1 MYPVLFTVFGFEI
14 STFGVMLVVG
24 FLVAGWLYARAFAE
38 LGYDPEDAK
47 DLLVWSGV
55 GGILGSKLWFVA
67 ESVVRTGVPLT
78 SVLFSRGGLTWYGGL
93 VLGTAAVVIAA
104 RRKRVPLRV
113 ATQFAAPC
121 VAVGQFF
128 GRIGCFL
135 VGDDYG
141 GPTDLPWGVAFPDGI
156 DPISTPV
163 HPTMLYE
170 AAWLLAITGLLWL
183 RRTRSPFLFGEY
195 LMLASLGRFFVE
207 ELRLNPAFIAGL
219 TNAQVTAVVLALIGA
234 TGWLLLSRRWTPL
247 PRAAAS

>member
-1 MYPVLFTVFGFEI
+1 VYPVLFTVFGFEI

-67 ESVVRTGVPLT
+67 ESVARTGVPLAT
-78 SVLFSRGGLTWYGGL
+78 VLFSRGGLTWYGGL
-93 VLGTAAVVIAA
+93 VLGTVAVVVAA
-104 RRKRVPLRV
+104 RKKGVPLRV
-113 ATQFAAPC
+113 AMHLAGPS

-141 GPTDLPWGVAFPDGI
+141 KPTDGPLGVAFPNGI
-156 DPISTPV
+156 DPIDVPV
-163 HPTMLYE
+163 HPTMLYD
-170 AAWLLAITGLLWL
+170 AAWLLGLTVLLWV
-183 RRTRSPFLFGEY
+183 RRGRSPFLFGEY
-195 LMLASLGRFFVE
+195 LVLASVGRFWIE
-207 ELRLNPAFIAGL
+207 EFRLNPPLIGSL
-219 TNAQVTAVVLALIGA
+219 TNAQVTAIVLAAIGVI
-234 TGWLLLSRRWTPL
+234 GWIAFSRRAEPL
-247 PRAAAS
+247 PRAGAS